1 MKIALISC
9 TKLKEDKPCFAA
21 DMYMPSQLYKKARK
35 YVSKSYKYWFI
46 LSAEYGLLRPT
57 QWIHPYDKTLNK
69 MSSADIKE
77 WSQMVFDDLKT
88 LNVQEI
94 DFYAGDKYRKYLIPL
109 LEAEGIKCDIPLKGL
124 GIGQQLQFYK
134 NKEENN

>member
-1 MKIALISC
+1 
-9 TKLKEDKPCFAA
+9 
-21 DMYMPSQLYKKARK
+21 
-35 YVSKSYKYWFI
+35 
-46 LSAEYGLLRPT
+46 
-57 QWIHPYDKTLNK
+57 